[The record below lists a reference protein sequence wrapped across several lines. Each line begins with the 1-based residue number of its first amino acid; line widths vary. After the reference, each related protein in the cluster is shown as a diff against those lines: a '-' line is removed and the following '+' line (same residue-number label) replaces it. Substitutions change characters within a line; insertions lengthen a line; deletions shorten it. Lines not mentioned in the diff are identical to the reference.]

1 MAKGKKKEKKD
12 FDAPKRPV
20 TAFFFFQSERRLTL
34 KKEAPN
40 MEIKEMVTKMSEE
53 WKRMNEKDKIKYMKK
68 AEEDR
73 KRYEKEKAAYD
84 AKKNKK

>member
-1 MAKGKKKEKKD
+1 MTKGKKKEKRD
-12 FDAPKRPV
+12 FNAPKRPV

-34 KKEAPN
+34 KKESPN
-40 MEIKEMVTKMSEE
+40 MENKEMVCKMSDEL
-53 WKRMNEKDKIKYMKK
+53 KKMNEKDKVKYMQK

-84 AKKNKK
+84 AKNK